1 LQHLIRYIRI
11 KASQELNK
19 TLQGEN
25 HELHKEC
32 SIAPIRLKTASQ
44 NLSGDCP
51 MLDQLNIPITQ
62 SEGQNWLSLVES
74 LGQQFAARE
83 VEADESD
90 LFVAD
95 NIARLKASGLVSAGV
110 PAELGGGG
118 ASYADL
124 CAALRILGR
133 HSSSTALAF
142 SMHTHQVMIPT
153 WRWHNQKAPV
163 DGLLRRIATEQLILL
178 SSGGSDWLQS
188 AGTAIKVEGGFLVN
202 ARKVFAS
209 GAPIANLLMTSAVYD
224 DPELGSTVLHF
235 AVPMTAQGVSI
246 ESTWQ
251 AMGMRG
257 TGSHDVV
264 LSDVFVPDSA
274 VALRREQG
282 KWHFIFHLISMV
294 AIPLVYSVYVGV
306 AEAARD
312 RAVQLAMKRRT
323 DEHLCYMVGG
333 LDNEL
338 MAAKLALQHIISTA
352 VVSQPS
358 FETTNQVMTG
368 RTLVAKAVLNVAD
381 LAMEIAGGSAFYRKL
396 GLEKLFRD
404 VQGVRYH
411 PLREEAQRKLSGQLA
426 LEWNTAAL

>member
-1 LQHLIRYIRI
+1 MEP
-11 KASQELNK
+11 KAV
-19 TLQGEN
+19 
-25 HELHKEC
+25 
-32 SIAPIRLKTASQ
+32 
-44 NLSGDCP
+44 D
-51 MLDQLNIPITQ
+51 
-62 SEGQNWLSLVES
+62 WLSLAES
-74 LGQQFAARE
+74 LGKQFAARDT
-83 VEADESD
+83 EADETD

-95 NIARLKASGLVSAGV
+95 NIARLKTSGLIAAGV
-110 PAELGGGG
+110 PSELGGGG
-118 ASYADL
+118 ASFTEL
-124 CAALRILGR
+124 CAVLRILGR
-133 HSSSTALAF
+133 YCSSTALAF
-142 SMHTHQVMIPT
+142 SMHTHQVMVPT
-153 WRWHNQKAPV
+153 WRWHHQNAPV
-163 DGLLRRIATEQLILL
+163 DGLLKRVATEQLVLL

-188 AGTAIKVEGGFLVN
+188 SGSAIKVENGFVIN

-209 GAPIANLLMTSAVYD
+209 GAPTANLLMTSAVYE
-224 DPELGSTVLHF
+224 DPEIGSTVLHF
-235 AVPMTAQGVSI
+235 AVPMNSQGVSI

-264 LSDVFVPDSA
+264 LTDVFVPDAA
-274 VALRREQG
+274 VTLRREQG
-282 KWHFIFHLISMV
+282 KWHFIFHLISMI

-312 RAVQLAMKRRT
+312 RAVQLARKRHP

-338 MAAKLALQHIISTA
+338 TAAKLALGHMISTA

-358 FETTNQVMTG
+358 FETTNQIMTG
-368 RTLVAKAVLNVAD
+368 RALVAKAVLNVAD

-404 VQGVRYH
+404 VQGARYH

-426 LEWNTAAL
+426 LGLDMSSL

>member
-1 LQHLIRYIRI
+1 MLELQTTSPIQ
-11 KASQELNK
+11 QEA
-19 TLQGEN
+19 
-25 HELHKEC
+25 
-32 SIAPIRLKTASQ
+32 I
-44 NLSGDCP
+44 D
-51 MLDQLNIPITQ
+51 
-62 SEGQNWLSLVES
+62 WLFLAES
-74 LGQQFAARE
+74 LGNQFAARE
-83 VEADESD
+83 IEADECD

-95 NIARLKASGLVSAGV
+95 NIARLKAAGLVAAGV
-110 PAELGGGG
+110 PSDLGGGG
-118 ASYADL
+118 ASYTEL
-124 CAALRILGR
+124 CTVLRILGR
-133 HSSSTALAF
+133 YCSSTALAF
-142 SMHTHQVMIPT
+142 SMHTHQVMVPT
-153 WRWHNQKAPV
+153 WRWHNQNAPV
-163 DGLLRRIATEQLILL
+163 DGLLRRVAKEQLILL

-188 AGTAIKVEGGFLVN
+188 AGTAVKVEGGFLIT

-209 GAPIANLLMTSAVYD
+209 GAPAANLLMTSAVYE
-224 DPELGSTVLHF
+224 DPEMGSTVLHF
-235 AVPMTAQGVSI
+235 AVPMNAQGVTI

-251 AMGMRG
+251 TIGMRG

-264 LSDVFVPDSA
+264 LSDVFVPDAA

-282 KWHFIFHLISMV
+282 KWHFIFHLISMI
-294 AIPLVYSVYVGV
+294 AMPLVYSVYVGV

-338 MAAKLALQHIISTA
+338 MAAKLALQHMITTA
-352 VVSQPS
+352 EVSQPG
-358 FETTNQVMTG
+358 FETTNQIMTG

-426 LEWNTAAL
+426 FGWDTSSL

>member
-1 LQHLIRYIRI
+1 M
-11 KASQELNK
+11 S
-19 TLQGEN
+19 
-25 HELHKEC
+25 ELH
-32 SIAPIRLKTASQ
+32 T
-44 NLSGDCP
+44 
-51 MLDQLNIPITQ
+51 IPTI
-62 SEGQNWLSLVES
+62 EAKAVDWLSLAES
-74 LGQQFAARE
+74 LGKQFAARDT
-83 VEADESD
+83 EADETD

-95 NIARLKASGLVSAGV
+95 NIARLKTSGLITAGV
-110 PAELGGGG
+110 PIELGGGG
-118 ASYADL
+118 ASYTDL
-124 CAALRILGR
+124 CNVLRILGR
-133 HSSSTALAF
+133 HCSSTALAF
-142 SMHTHQVMIPT
+142 SMHTHQVMVPT
-153 WRWHNQKAPV
+153 WRWHHQNAPV
-163 DGLLRRIATEQLILL
+163 DGLLKRVATEQLVLL

-188 AGTAIKVEGGFLVN
+188 NGTAIKVENGFLIT

-209 GAPIANLLMTSAVYD
+209 GAPAANLLMTSAVYA
-224 DPELGSTVLHF
+224 DPEKGSTVLHF
-235 AVPMTAQGVSI
+235 AVPMNSQGVSI

-264 LSDVFVPDSA
+264 LSDVFVADAA
-274 VALRREQG
+274 VTLRREQG
-282 KWHFIFHLISMV
+282 KWHFIFHLISML

-312 RAVQLAMKRRT
+312 RAVQLARKRHA

-338 MAAKLALQHIISTA
+338 TAAKLALGHMISTA

-358 FETTNQVMTG
+358 FETTNQIMTG
-368 RTLVAKAVLNVAD
+368 RVLVAKAVLNVAD

-404 VQGVRYH
+404 LQGARYH

-426 LEWNTAAL
+426 LGLDMSS